1 MHGSGE
7 VHGPFQVL
15 ARIGKAAYQLKLP
28 VDAKIHNTFHVS
40 QLKLFHG
47 SLPVAAHIPE
57 WFHGRDLSKDL
68 QPLALLGRRTI
79 KHQDKAMVQF
89 LIQWEGQSAQQAT

>member
-47 SLPVAAHIPE
+47 FLPVAAHIPE
-57 WFHGRDLSKDL
+57 WFHSRDVSTDL

-79 KHQDKAMVQF
+79 KHQNKAMVQF
-89 LIQWEGQSAQQAT
+89 LIQWQGQSAQ